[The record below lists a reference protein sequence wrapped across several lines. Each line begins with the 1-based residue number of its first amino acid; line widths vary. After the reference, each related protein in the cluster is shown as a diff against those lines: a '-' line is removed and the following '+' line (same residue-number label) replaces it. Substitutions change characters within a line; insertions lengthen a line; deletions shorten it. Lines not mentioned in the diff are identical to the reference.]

1 MACKILFAKLSKRIK
16 IAFFVII
23 KRRLEYIGLFSL
35 EIQMEKLDDA
45 VCCSIGVNGLRD
57 GIKIGSFPV
66 YYDETLRFT

>member
-35 EIQMEKLDDA
+35 EIQIEILDERFVA
-45 VCCSIGVNGLRD
+45 HRVNGLRM
-57 GIKIGSFPV
+57 GLKIGSFPV
-66 YYDETLRFT
+66 LL